1 MSSGRTVAA
10 LDGIGQDGR
19 ARLLATL
26 IRRFG
31 DLDLAEDS
39 LQDAFAQA
47 LRTWPDSGVPDSP
60 EAWLTTTAKRKALD
74 VIRRDANLARK
85 LAELHIEQGI
95 EQGGGS
101 PDAVQGAAPDTV
113 LTTGAAVTDD
123 QLALVCPAHPALHRG
138 TGVLRFVGSLSAED
152 VAISFLSGARC
163 SSASGRRSGST
174 H

>member
-74 VIRRDANLARK
+74 IIRRDANLARK

-95 EQGGGS
+95 E
-101 PDAVQGAAPDTV
+101 
-113 LTTGAAVTDD
+113 
-123 QLALVCPAHPALHRG
+123 
-138 TGVLRFVGSLSAED
+138 
-152 VAISFLSGARC
+152 
-163 SSASGRRSGST
+163 
-174 H
+174 